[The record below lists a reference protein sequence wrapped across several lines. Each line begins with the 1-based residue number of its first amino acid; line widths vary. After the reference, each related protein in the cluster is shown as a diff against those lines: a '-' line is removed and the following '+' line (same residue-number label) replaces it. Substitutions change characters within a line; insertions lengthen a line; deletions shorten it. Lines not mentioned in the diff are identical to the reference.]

1 MTFFVVSGGKMQM
14 LFNYSKE
21 ILINPL
27 GGVSVPPA
35 MEKQVLLSRRYRIE
49 LLLSVF
55 FLLPPVLF
63 QA

>member
-1 MTFFVVSGGKMQM
+1 MQM